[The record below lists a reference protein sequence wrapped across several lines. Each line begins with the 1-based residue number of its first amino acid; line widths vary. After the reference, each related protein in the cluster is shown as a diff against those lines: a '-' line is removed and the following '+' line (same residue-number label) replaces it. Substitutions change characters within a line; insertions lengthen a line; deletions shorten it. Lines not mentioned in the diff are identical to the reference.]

1 MKRLK
6 ILLFVIICLVFIEPI
21 DAQQTSIYSQ
31 YMFNEYMINPAIA
44 GTSNYFQ
51 LRGNFR
57 TQWTKIDGGPQTF
70 SISGYGPFTE
80 RNMGYGGYI
89 YNDITGPESR
99 LSLGGTYTY
108 NMKVTDDWRISGGIS
123 FGMFQYK
130 LDRSQLY
137 YNTEINDPVMNSEID
152 KKFMLDATAGIYAWT
167 NYYFVGISAHQ
178 LLGNKYQLYDDVD
191 SLDMQGV
198 SRLKQH
204 VYLSGGSFH
213 ILNKEFSLSP
223 SVLLKYSA
231 PGIVQFELNGKLT
244 YKGIAWFGLS
254 YRTSDAI
261 AVMLGYDY
269 EQKMSLGLSYDI
281 TVSSIRPYAGS
292 TIEVMLIYK
301 FSDIK

>member
-6 ILLFVIICLVFIEPI
+6 ILLFVTICLLFIEPVN
-21 DAQQTSIYSQ
+21 AQQTSIYSQ

-57 TQWTKIDGGPQTF
+57 TQWSKIDGGPQTF
-70 SISGYGPFTE
+70 SISGYGPFKE
-80 RNMGYGGYI
+80 RTMGYGGYI

-99 LSLGGTYTY
+99 MSLGGTYTY
-108 NMKVTDDWRISGGIS
+108 NMKITDDWRISGGIS

-137 YNTEINDPVMNSEID
+137 YDSEVFDPVMLSSDDTKI
-152 KKFMLDATAGIYAWT
+152 MLDATAGLYAWT
-167 NYYFVGISAHQ
+167 NFYYVGLSAHQ
-178 LLGNKYQLYDDVD
+178 LLGNKYSLYDSDTINI
-191 SLDMQGV
+191 QGA
-198 SRLKQH
+198 SRLTQH
-204 VYLSGGSFH
+204 VYLSGGAWFG
-213 ILNKEFSLSP
+213 LTKEFTITP

-231 PGIVQFELNGKLT
+231 PGIVQFEINATTT

-261 AVMLGYDY
+261 AVMAGYNY
-269 EQKMSLGLSYDI
+269 ENMISLGIAYDI
-281 TVSSIRPYAGS
+281 TTSAIRQYAGS

-301 FSDIK
+301 FNDIK